1 MQKLVADFSKQLEH
15 ALTIAA
21 NAQLTHSNFEI
32 RNILI
37 AGLGGSGIGGDIAR
51 ELVVLKANVPI
62 TVSKGYF
69 IPAFVDKHT
78 LFIASSYSGNTE
90 ETLQALEQAMQANA
104 KIVCITSGGK
114 LLEIA
119 QKHHFDHIIV
129 PGGFP
134 PRSCLGYSLTQL
146 LAVFQFFKIADIN
159 FRQGIQ
165 SAIALLNTL
174 ENDIRTDARQI
185 ASKLE
190 AKLPIIYATTYNEGI
205 SIRFRQQLNENSKTL
220 CWHNI
225 IPEMN
230 HNELVGWREK
240 NKDLAVILFR
250 DQDEY
255 ERNIIRIEI
264 NKQVIKKYTD
274 DIIEI
279 YTKGTSNIE
288 KALYLIHLGDWISC
302 YLADLRGF
310 DASEINVINNL
321 KDELSRT

>member
-1 MQKLVADFSKQLEH
+1 
-15 ALTIAA
+15 
-21 NAQLTHSNFEI
+21 
-32 RNILI
+32 
-37 AGLGGSGIGGDIAR
+37 
-51 ELVVLKANVPI
+51 
-62 TVSKGYF
+62 
-69 IPAFVDKHT
+69 
-78 LFIASSYSGNTE
+78 
-90 ETLQALEQAMQANA
+90 
-104 KIVCITSGGK
+104 
-114 LLEIA
+114 
-119 QKHHFDHIIV
+119 
-129 PGGFP
+129 
-134 PRSCLGYSLTQL
+134 
-146 LAVFQFFKIADIN
+146 
-159 FRQGIQ
+159 
-165 SAIALLNTL
+165 
-174 ENDIRTDARQI
+174 
-185 ASKLE
+185 
-190 AKLPIIYATTYNEGI
+190 
-205 SIRFRQQLNENSKTL
+205 
-220 CWHNI
+220 
-225 IPEMN
+225 MN